1 MKLKTKSK
9 DYNNC
14 IKQRKVKIKLNF
26 YEQNIML
33 KIWQKNMTI
42 YLNKNTIIQ
51 KSKQQYKK
59 NNLSIVKINQI
70 GLISNGDKHQ
80 KLLVE
85 IERFVIGTPQR
96 ILKKYEKFDT
106 YRP

>member
-1 MKLKTKSK
+1 M
-9 DYNNC
+9 
-14 IKQRKVKIKLNF
+14 KLNF

-70 GLISNGDKHQ
+70 GLISNGDKHY

-85 IERFVIGTPQR
+85 IER
-96 ILKKYEKFDT
+96 L
-106 YRP
+106 

>member
-9 DYNNC
+9 DYNNY
-14 IKQRKVKIKLNF
+14 IKQRKVKMKLNF

-70 GLISNGDKHQ
+70 GLISNGDKHY

-85 IERFVIGTPQR
+85 IER
-96 ILKKYEKFDT
+96 L
-106 YRP
+106 